1 MKADGGIDMN
11 RPGHVGLSLLV
22 LSPFMKTL
30 GVGFVAVATVF
41 TLAPDIDLVLRIKH
55 RAYTHNVTFAVFM
68 ALLAAAFTTFFGN
81 HSNVFAVAL
90 AAFTGVV
97 IHVIADLMTIQK
109 FPPLYPFS
117 GKKVAFKLFR
127 SDNAAIN
134 SSAFIAGVF
143 SFLFFISKIGGAM
156 K

>member
-1 MKADGGIDMN
+1 MGINMN
-11 RPGHVGLSLLV
+11 RPGHVGLSLLI
-22 LSPFMKTL
+22 LSPFMKVL

-41 TLAPDIDLVLRIKH
+41 TLSPDVDLVLKIKH
-55 RAYTHNVTFAVFM
+55 RAYTHNITFAVFM
-68 ALLAAAFTTFFGN
+68 ALLAAAFTAFFGR

-97 IHVIADLMTIQK
+97 VHVIADLMTIQR

-117 GKKVAFKLFR
+117 RKKVAFKLFR

-134 SSAFIAGVF
+134 SSVFVAGVF
-143 SFLFFISKIGGAM
+143 AFLFFISKIGGVM
-156 K
+156 R